1 MAVAWASGGAF
12 ALALAGCAGGG
23 EARGTAKVAPAT
35 DPIADDGSFTRD
47 ERRALDEVAATDPR
61 FALRLGGRAGG
72 ERGAEGKA
80 AASDEA
86 LRRAAV
92 AALLAEDA
100 DAMVHDG
107 ALDFFSFAARSRGL
121 DTAARIVGAARAT
134 ADERARLAEER
145 DLPRSASEL
154 VRGMIDTWGPAE
166 TMEAMK
172 ERDGWAARRLD
183 QVRASLSGGGR
194 ALPRVEL
201 IELDDA
207 LDPLERLASPSEY
220 AATAGALAR
229 LRVALGNVTPAAGRD
244 ASWPRVEAQLR
255 AHLGVAARAPELRA
269 RLEAARSMLRA
280 AIVAEGKRAGHADD
294 HAVLSAAESLA
305 FAPGRCA
312 ASASE
317 SPVRALVPPPE
328 RAAICGALRS
338 LDGADAGD
346 ARLAALAA
354 MDLEVTTALWALAV
368 HSAGV
373 DPDRAQER
381 TRPLFPPP
389 PEREVRVLRL
399 AVARP
404 VVALGAGL
412 AVEIL
417 LRHAGSDVT
426 DLRAPARRWLAFGD
440 APLDVIERD
449 VFAD

>member
-1 MAVAWASGGAF
+1 MVQPPD
-12 ALALAGCAGGG
+12 LA
-23 EARGTAKVAPAT
+23 
-35 DPIADDGSFTRD
+35 ADDGSFARD

-61 FALRLGGRAGG
+61 FAMRLGGRAGR
-72 ERGAEGKA
+72 ERGADDRP

-121 DTAARIVGAARAT
+121 DTAARIAREARAPAALAKT
-134 ADERARLAEER
+134 ERPLLLRLVAEERARLAEER

-154 VRGMIDTWGPAE
+154 VRGMVDTWGPAE
-166 TMEAMK
+166 TLEAMK

-183 QVRASLSGGGR
+183 QVRASLSS
-194 ALPRVEL
+194 ATLPRVEL

-220 AATAGALAR
+220 AGTAGALAR
-229 LRVALGNVTPAAGRD
+229 LRVALGNVTPAQGRD
-244 ASWPRVEAQLR
+244 ASWPRVEGQLR
-255 AHLGVAARAPELRA
+255 AHLGIGATAPELRA
-269 RLEAARSMLRA
+269 RLEAARSMLRGAIA
-280 AIVAEGKRAGHADD
+280 AHLKRAGHADD
-294 HAVLSAAESLA
+294 HAVLNAAEALA

-338 LDGADAGD
+338 VEGADADD

-354 MDLEVTTALWALAV
+354 MDLEVTTALWALDV

-381 TRPLFPPP
+381 TRPLFPLP

-412 AVEIL
+412 AVELL
-417 LRHAGSDVT
+417 LRHAGSDVS

-449 VFAD
+449 VFPGSD

>member
-1 MAVAWASGGAF
+1 MARAPDVA
-12 ALALAGCAGGG
+12 
-23 EARGTAKVAPAT
+23 
-35 DPIADDGSFTRD
+35 ADDGSFARD

-61 FALRLGGRAGG
+61 FAMRLGGRGG
-72 ERGAEGKA
+72 GRKGADGTP

-107 ALDFFSFAARSRGL
+107 ALDLFSFAARSRGL
-121 DTAARIVGAARAT
+121 DTAARIAREARAPGELAKT
-134 ADERARLAEER
+134 ERPLLERLVAEERARLAEER

-166 TMEAMK
+166 TLEAMK

-183 QVRASLSGGGR
+183 QVRASLSS
-194 ALPRVEL
+194 ATLPRVEL

-229 LRVALGNVTPAAGRD
+229 LRVALGNVTPAEGRD

-255 AHLGVAARAPELRA
+255 AHLGVGAKAPELRA

-280 AIVAEGKRAGHADD
+280 AIAAHQKRIGHAND
-294 HAVLSAAESLA
+294 HAVLNAAEGLA
-305 FAPGRCA
+305 FVPGRCA
-312 ASASE
+312 ASPSE

-338 LDGADAGD
+338 LAEADADD
-346 ARLAALAA
+346 ARVAALAA

-368 HSAGV
+368 HAAGV

-381 TRPLFPPP
+381 TRPLFPLP
-389 PEREVRVLRL
+389 PEREMRVLRL

-412 AVEIL
+412 AAEIL
-417 LRHAGSDVT
+417 LRHAGADGT
-426 DLRAPARRWLAFGD
+426 DLRGPARRWLAFGD

-449 VFAD
+449 VFTE